1 MLSDLK
7 MLQLIHQGSDM
18 GVVGIRCVLPR
29 AQEDTLR
36 QALQSQLTEYK
47 SIEQRSAGLLRSRR
61 ERPKGVNPM
70 ARVSSELF
78 SIMKMAAD
86 PSPSKIAEM
95 MIQGNTMGMVKSM
108 RSLRDYQGKD
118 PEVKQLAEK
127 LLQTELH
134 NIEEMKRYV

>member
-1 MLSDLK
+1 
-7 MLQLIHQGSDM
+7 
-18 GVVGIRCVLPR
+18 
-29 AQEDTLR
+29 
-36 QALQSQLTEYK
+36 
-47 SIEQRSAGLLRSRR
+47 
-61 ERPKGVNPM
+61 
-70 ARVSSELF
+70 
-78 SIMKMAAD
+78 MKMAAD